1 MKTRFLIIIV
11 GIIIAS
17 SIIFVITFEFPSLEY
32 YNLEITGLKNTYLV
46 DEPYSF
52 SYTISGYGYS
62 CGSNRVAWGY
72 GAILDSGNIAELRVQ
87 EHFGK
92 YEFTYYCGPV
102 SDGFP
107 SVNIKNPTI
116 DDIDNNLC

>member
-17 SIIFVITFEFPSLEY
+17 SIIFVITFEFPSSEY
-32 YNLEITGLKNTYLV
+32 YNLEITGLKDTYLV

-62 CGSNRVAWGY
+62 CDSNRV
-72 GAILDSGNIAELRVQ
+72 
-87 EHFGK
+87 
-92 YEFTYYCGPV
+92 T
-102 SDGFP
+102 FP
-107 SVNIKNPTI
+107 INQTDFITMGSSS
-116 DDIDNNLC
+116 